1 MASKTS
7 LTSVSADLNKLKGK
21 VADNAIAIAELQE
34 KLAGAL
40 LELNAL
46 KEKCDAG

>member
-21 VADNAIAIAELQE
+21 VAENATAIAELE
-34 KLAGAL
+34 DKLAAAL

-46 KEKCDAG
+46 KEKCHAG